1 MKNKIIPLVLILVSM
16 AIGVF
21 FRFYPQWMPYF
32 DILARQEVYDAE
44 SSAVAGAVHKKF
56 SSLPASIEFRLVN
69 EAFKDRLK
77 THKGQIEARIAGRA
91 ADLKAYYRDENGH
104 VYLNGI
110 DSYYWYRL
118 LNNLILKGH
127 IGDRVVNGV
136 EYDDL
141 IGNPIDKATAK
152 NIHLMLGLV
161 FYKVASFFDKGIYL
175 SEALFYI
182 PIFLSCVIAFFSF
195 LVAKKLGA
203 GDLGAFFSS
212 IAVNLSPFLMMRSV
226 GEWFDTDIYNCL
238 FPLLAFGAFLY
249 CFSKKGLIRQV
260 VATCLSGLFLS
271 FYASTWK
278 GWWFVFD
285 IMIVAFLFFILN
297 QSIVLK
303 EEGKDPSSIKGYF
316 ISFGLFFAFTA
327 FFVILLNGF
336 GVWKDII
343 LEPLR
348 LSKVLTITPSAW
360 PNVYLTVAE
369 LGPMAPFQVAQSLGG
384 YFVFFGS
391 MIGLV
396 YIFLAEHGLRDDRYG
411 FGLLCLVLWIVSTF
425 YASLEALRFV
435 LLLVVPVGLAFGIT
449 VSKTYEIIEKVTR
462 KYLTH
467 GYGFTVRVF
476 TVCVFSSFLV
486 CNTAE
491 LHNRLLAT
499 TPQMNKTWHNALTKI
514 NKETPKDAIVDS
526 WWDFGHWFKAI
537 AQKRVLF
544 DGMTQNTPYAYWM
557 ANVLLADNEQE
568 AVGILRMI
576 NSSANK
582 AADALQLQDG
592 FDASRAVEIVK
603 TALGKDKAKSS
614 AYLKEHLSAARAEEL
629 LAYLFPDKLPPVY
642 FIVSY
647 DMPIKINTIS
657 YIGRWDFK
665 NVDLWFKKKGLT
677 KIEFIKYAM
686 AKYAFTKEEAESK
699 YLEIL
704 FLDEKE
710 AKKWFSSPVGYFSGL
725 ADAKRDNKLL
735 FFDNGLVVNLD
746 DRHAYVL
753 SPSPATRGVPSSL
766 IYLEGGQLKEITQK
780 DSNLNYSALLIEKD
794 KKYQSVLLDTVLAK
808 SMLARLYYFGGEG
821 LKHFKLFDKTK
832 EKSGG
837 YLYVFEVKWQ
847 G

>member
-1 MKNKIIPLVLILVSM
+1 MKNKMIPLVLVLVSM

-32 DILARQEVYDAE
+32 DILARQEIYDAE

-56 SSLPASIEFRLVN
+56 SALPASVEFKLVN

-77 THKGQIEARIAGRA
+77 TDKSQIDARIAGRA
-91 ADLKAYYRDENGH
+91 RDLKAYYRDENGH

-141 IGNPIDKATAK
+141 IGNPIDAATTK

-161 FYKVASFFDKGIYL
+161 FYRVASFFNKDVYL
-175 SEALFYI
+175 SEVLFYI

-212 IAVNLSPFLMMRSV
+212 VAVNLSPFLMSRSV
-226 GEWFDTDIYNCL
+226 GEWFDTDIYNVL

-249 CFSKKGLIRQV
+249 CFPKRGLIRQV
-260 VATCLSGLFLS
+260 VATCFSGLFLS

-285 IMIVAFLFFILN
+285 IMIVALLFFILN
-297 QSIVLK
+297 QKTVLK
-303 EEGKDPSSIKGYF
+303 EEGKDPSTIKGYF
-316 ISFGLFFAFTA
+316 ISLCLFFAFSA

-336 GVWKDII
+336 SVWKDII

-348 LSKVLTITPSAW
+348 LSKVLKITPSAW

-369 LGPMAPFQVAQSLGG
+369 LGAMAPFQVAQSLGG

-391 MIGLV
+391 MIGLL

-425 YASLEALRFV
+425 YASVEALRFV

-449 VSKTYEIIEKVTR
+449 VSKAYELIEKATR
-462 KYLTH
+462 KYLTR
-467 GYGFTVRVF
+467 GYGFAMRVF
-476 TVCVFSSFLV
+476 TVCVFSSYLV
-486 CNTAE
+486 CNTVD
-491 LHNRLLAT
+491 LHNRLLST
-499 TPQMNKTWHNALTKI
+499 TPQLNKTWHNALARI

-537 AQKRVLF
+537 AQRRVLF

-557 ANVLLADNEQE
+557 ACVLLAENEQE

-576 NSSANK
+576 NSSGNK
-582 AADALQLQDG
+582 AADVLQLQDG
-592 FDASRAVEIVK
+592 LDASRAVELVK
-603 TALGKDKAKSS
+603 TALGKDKAKAS

-629 LAYLFPDKLPPVY
+629 LAYLFGDKLPPVY

-647 DMPIKINTIS
+647 DMPVKINTIS
-657 YIGRWDFK
+657 YIGMWDFK
-665 NVDLWFKKKGLT
+665 NVDLWFKKKEFT
-677 KIEFIKYAM
+677 KPEFMKYAT
-686 AKYAFTKEEAESK
+686 AKYALTKEQAEDK
-699 YLEIL
+699 YMEIL

-710 AKKWFSSPVGYFSGL
+710 AEKWFSHPVGYFSGL
-725 ADAKRDNKLL
+725 VEARQDNKLL

-753 SPSPATRGVPSSL
+753 SPSPERKGVPKSL
-766 IYLEGGQLKEITQK
+766 IYLEGGQLKEAIQK

-808 SMLARLYYFGGEG
+808 SLLTRLYYFGGEG
-821 LKHFKLFDKTK
+821 LKHFKLFDKTQ